1 MEQPMTNSAFNDD
14 ESNQIVFLKAM
25 LYTGFLS
32 KLVEMPEN
40 LASLIKTHGIITGG
54 ATSSIYHKSEVN
66 DWDVYLKTEEALE
79 QFKHMVENDILV
91 KSIVADVR
99 EEYRN
104 FVGKNGKV
112 ITENAVTFKNKVQV
126 ITRSIAK
133 ESRKNFDFVHC
144 MPYYDL
150 SDDKFYISRNQY
162 ESIKNKRIVVN
173 DNYNGTT
180 MGITE
185 RVKKYFDRGW
195 AMV

>member
-1 MEQPMTNSAFNDD
+1 MEPPMTNSAFDD
-14 ESNQIVFLKAM
+14 LESQQIVWLKGKLYSQFLN
-25 LYTGFLS
+25 

-40 LASLIKTHGIITGG
+40 LTSLIKTHGIITGG
-54 ATSSIYHKSEVN
+54 ATSSIYHDSKVN

-79 QFKHMVENDILV
+79 HFKHMVENDIVV
-91 KSIVADVR
+91 KSMVADVK